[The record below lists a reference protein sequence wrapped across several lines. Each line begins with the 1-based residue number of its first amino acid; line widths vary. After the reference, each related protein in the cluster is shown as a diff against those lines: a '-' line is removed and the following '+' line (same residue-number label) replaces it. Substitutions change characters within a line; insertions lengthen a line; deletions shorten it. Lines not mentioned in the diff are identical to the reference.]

1 MKMQLQFYTTPTE
14 LNTTNSALRIKYSS
28 LKISCYNL
36 ARHFIFLTSQAK
48 ETKMSRACG
57 HEFCQK
63 IFFCFF
69 FSKIFG
75 TSTYTLLQLSKM
87 VHTIHCDVKLKTHR
101 LVICKGKEYNPA

>member
-57 HEFCQK
+57 HEFCQT
-63 IFFCFF
+63 FFSVFF
-69 FSKIFG
+69 FKNFW
-75 TSTYTLLQLSKM
+75 
-87 VHTIHCDVKLKTHR
+87 D
-101 LVICKGKEYNPA
+101 